1 MAHNLRVRCEEKAVS
16 SAHLPGRIIGRGL
29 LTEAVVVDVIV
40 GKMGDHLPLYRQ
52 VERMKRACGFH
63 PGLST
68 LSDVTMEVGSML
80 WLAVDAQKK
89 NLLEGAYIQADEARM
104 PVQTLG
110 CRAEITRR
118 SSGNTAGRMARWCSS
133 SGWDGSLPGRRICC
147 ATTKARGRVSAAAP
161 CQASVAQ
168 VRPLRASVVV
178 APDGDERG
186 SVQSGDCE
194 VACNCRVEK
203 SADSEGCQN
212 LVKNLHEEQSCH
224 KARFRTAEQQH

>member
-104 PVQTLG
+104 PVQSPRMPGRNHQTFLWQYSRPDGPVVFEFRMGREPAGPENLLRDYQGTRQSVRCCTMSGVSGAGEAVTCLCG
-110 CRAEITRR
+110 CC
-118 SSGNTAGRMARWCSS
+118 ARW
-133 SGWDGSLPGRRICC
+133 R
-147 ATTKARGRVSAAAP
+147 
-161 CQASVAQ
+161 
-168 VRPLRASVVV
+168 
-178 APDGDERG
+178 
-186 SVQSGDCE
+186 
-194 VACNCRVEK
+194 
-203 SADSEGCQN
+203 
-212 LVKNLHEEQSCH
+212 
-224 KARFRTAEQQH
+224 